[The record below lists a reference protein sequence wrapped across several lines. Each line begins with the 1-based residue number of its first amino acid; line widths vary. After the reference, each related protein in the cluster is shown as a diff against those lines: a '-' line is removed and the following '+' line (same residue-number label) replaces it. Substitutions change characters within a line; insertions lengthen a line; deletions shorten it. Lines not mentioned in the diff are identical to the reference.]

1 MVHLNYAILL
11 YNTGEKGQAAKQFD
25 QFESKFRKFK
35 HPNPDPEVPTMRYS
49 LSTVAPYPGLASFP
63 GLSFL
68 QFLRLG
74 ELSYSYLFIST
85 LLLLQATIERT

>member
-35 HPNPDPEVPTMRYS
+35 HPNPDPEVPTMCYS
-49 LSTVAPYPGLASFP
+49 FSTVAPYPGLASFP
-63 GLSFL
+63 RIFL
-68 QFLRLG
+68 PPVFKAWGTRL
-74 ELSYSYLFIST
+74 LIPFHPNIVA
-85 LLLLQATIERT
+85 ATSNN